1 MTRAHLSF
9 ASQILAHVPD
19 LVLSGSKPRREIALD
34 ASVFDAIAASLRGAE
49 DAARY
54 LPNQIFIGAREPRSL
69 GDPQRPWWST
79 LSEKPVWEGSCGVLF
94 PQDQF
99 LAALQAV
106 DATGLM
112 KLNEDRMALDGG
124 SLAATL
130 VESLQRNGT
139 APELLD
145 PMAIPAAQGSLGE
158 IGWGYAEDEALSP
171 SVVFDNLAT
180 KATGALALAHLL
192 RVNDVDPASL
202 DFVLSCSEEAVGDR
216 YQRGGGNMGKAI
228 AEAVGAGRAS
238 GFDVKNFCAA
248 PIQALVVAASL
259 VETGVAD
266 RVAVAGGGCVA
277 KLGMKFRGHLKSEM
291 PVMEDC
297 LGGIAVLVSAHDEGP
312 TMRYDAVGWHNVEAG
327 GANPIIFSQLVFAP
341 LEKVGLKT
349 TDVGLFGT
357 ELHNPELTEPQGSG
371 DVPLRNY
378 RMIAA
383 MAAQGHHIDQTEI
396 DDFLSARCVA
406 GYAPTQGHIA
416 SAICLLPHI
425 LQQMQAG
432 VLDRAQ
438 LVAKGSLFLGRMTT
452 ISDGMS
458 VLIEP

>member
-34 ASVFDAIAASLRGAE
+34 PSLVDTIAASLRSAE
-49 DAARY
+49 EAARY
-54 LPNQIFIGAREPRSL
+54 LPNQIFLGAREPQPL
-69 GDPQRPWWST
+69 ADPKRPWWST
-79 LSEKPVWEGSCGVLF
+79 LSDECVWEGRSGVLF
-94 PQDQF
+94 SQEEF

-106 DATGLM
+106 DVTGLM
-112 KLNEDRMALDGG
+112 SLREDRMATNGRPGG
-124 SLAATL
+124 LL
-130 VESLQRNGT
+130 VESLKMDRNP
-139 APELLD
+139 PELLD
-145 PMAIPAAQGSLGE
+145 PMPIPAANGSLGE
-158 IGWGYAEDEALSP
+158 IGWGYAGDEALAP
-171 SVVFDNLAT
+171 SVLLDNLAT
-180 KATGALALAHLL
+180 KASGALALAHLL
-192 RVNDVDPASL
+192 KANDIDPASL
-202 DFVLSCSEEAVGDR
+202 DFVVSCSEEAVGDR

-248 PIQALVVAASL
+248 PVPALVVAASL

-266 RVAVAGGGCVA
+266 RVAVVAGGCVA

-312 TMRYDAVGWHNVEAG
+312 TLRYDAVGRHNVEAG
-327 GANPIIFSQLVFAP
+327 GANPIIFSQLVFEP
-341 LEKVGLKT
+341 LDRVGLKT

-378 RMIAA
+378 RMIAV
-383 MAAQGHHIDQTEI
+383 MAAQAHHIEQAEI
-396 DDFLSARCVA
+396 ADFLMTRCVA
-406 GYAPTQGHIA
+406 GYAPTQGHVA
-416 SAICLLPHI
+416 SAICLLPHV
-425 LQQMQAG
+425 LQQMRAG
-432 VLDRAQ
+432 RLQRAQ
-438 LVAKGSLFLGRMTT
+438 LVAKGSLFLGRMTA

-458 VLIEP
+458 VVIEP

>member
-1 MTRAHLSF
+1 LTRAHLSF

-34 ASVFDAIAASLRGAE
+34 PSLVDTIAASLRSAE
-49 DAARY
+49 EAARY
-54 LPNQIFIGAREPRSL
+54 LPNQIFLGAREPQPL
-69 GDPQRPWWST
+69 ADPKRPWWST
-79 LSEKPVWEGSCGVLF
+79 LSDECVWEGRSGVLF
-94 PQDQF
+94 SQEEF

-106 DATGLM
+106 DVTGLM
-112 KLNEDRMALDGG
+112 SLREDRMATNGRPGG
-124 SLAATL
+124 LL
-130 VESLQRNGT
+130 VESLKMDRNP
-139 APELLD
+139 PELLD
-145 PMAIPAAQGSLGE
+145 PMPIPAANGSLGE
-158 IGWGYAEDEALSP
+158 IGWGYAGDEALAP
-171 SVVFDNLAT
+171 SVLLDNLAT
-180 KATGALALAHLL
+180 KASGALALAHLL
-192 RVNDVDPASL
+192 KANDIDPASL
-202 DFVLSCSEEAVGDR
+202 DFVVSCSEEAVGDR

-248 PIQALVVAASL
+248 PVPALVVAASL

-266 RVAVAGGGCVA
+266 RVAVVAGGCVA

-312 TMRYDAVGWHNVEAG
+312 TLRYDAVGRHNVEAG
-327 GANPIIFSQLVFAP
+327 GANPIIFSQLVFEP
-341 LEKVGLKT
+341 LDRVGLKT

-378 RMIAA
+378 RMIAV
-383 MAAQGHHIDQTEI
+383 MAAQAHHIEQAEI
-396 DDFLSARCVA
+396 DDFLMTRCVA
-406 GYAPTQGHIA
+406 GYAPTQGHVA
-416 SAICLLPHI
+416 SAICLLPHV
-425 LQQMQAG
+425 LQQMRAG
-432 VLDRAQ
+432 RLQRAQ
-438 LVAKGSLFLGRMTT
+438 LVAKGSLFLGRMTA

-458 VLIEP
+458 VVIEP

>member
-34 ASVFDAIAASLRGAE
+34 PSLFDTIAASLRSTE
-49 DAARY
+49 EAARY
-54 LPNQIFIGAREPRSL
+54 LPNQIFLGAREPQPL
-69 GDPQRPWWST
+69 ADPKRPWWST
-79 LSEKPVWEGSCGVLF
+79 LSDECVWEGRSGVLLS
-94 PQDQF
+94 QEEF

-106 DATGLM
+106 DVTGLM
-112 KLNEDRMALDGG
+112 SLREDRMATNGHPGG
-124 SLAATL
+124 LL
-130 VESLQRNGT
+130 VESLKRDRNP
-139 APELLD
+139 PELLD
-145 PMAIPAAQGSLGE
+145 PMPIPAANGSLGV
-158 IGWGYAEDEALSP
+158 IGWGYAEDESLAP
-171 SVVFDNLAT
+171 SVLLDNLAT
-180 KATGALALAHLL
+180 KASGALALAHLL
-192 RVNDVDPASL
+192 KANDIDPASL
-202 DFVLSCSEEAVGDR
+202 DFVVSCSEEAVGDR

-248 PIQALVVAASL
+248 PIPALVVAASL

-266 RVAVAGGGCVA
+266 RVAVVAGGCVA

-297 LGGIAVLVSAHDEGP
+297 LGGIAVLVSALDEGP
-312 TMRYDAVGWHNVEAG
+312 TLRFDAVGRHNVEAG
-327 GANPIIFSQLVFAP
+327 GANPMIFSQLVFEP
-341 LEKVGLKT
+341 LDRVGLKT

-378 RMIAA
+378 RMIAV
-383 MAAQGHHIDQTEI
+383 MAAQAHHIEQAEI
-396 DDFLSARCVA
+396 EDFLMTRCVA
-406 GYAPTQGHIA
+406 GYAPTQGHVA
-416 SAICLLPHI
+416 SAICLLPYV
-425 LQQMQAG
+425 LQQMRAG
-432 VLDRAQ
+432 RLQRAQ
-438 LVAKGSLFLGRMTT
+438 LVAKGSLFLGRMTA

-458 VLIEP
+458 VVIEP